1 MFTTSHA
8 RRVLILALT
17 LALGTTGALAQKG
30 AQAYQ
35 ALGLKPQ
42 DVLTGTVLKS
52 RVTPSDGQQVV
63 CIATYLTGKDEK
75 AEAVNVRLG
84 VFDTFGEGLVTLY
97 TRDFGKENGGYIAN
111 GDLLV
116 MDIDRDGI
124 NEIIVSFDD
133 FSDPLIKQR
142 LGEIILHDGE
152 KLDTGWAGLMEYDAT
167 KAARDLPVERRDRYV
182 REFDWGNTLR
192 TRGATLFF
200 KKKVISV
207 AGERLP
213 EPRTVEE
220 TFELRG
226 EPKNW

>member
-1 MFTTSHA
+1 MKHA
-8 RRVLILALT
+8 RIALVAS
-17 LALGTTGALAQKG
+17 LLLVAAPALVMAQQGTK
-30 AQAYQ
+30 AYQ

-52 RVTPSDGQQVV
+52 RVLPSDKEQVV
-63 CIATYLTGKDEK
+63 CIATYLTGKTDK
-75 AEAVNVRLG
+75 ADAINVRLG
-84 VFDTFGEGLVTLY
+84 IFDSFGDGLVTLY
-97 TRDFGKENGGYIAN
+97 TRDFGKEHGGHVAN

-116 MDIDRDGI
+116 MDIDRDGV

-133 FSDPLIKQR
+133 FSDPLIQQR
-142 LGEIILHDGE
+142 LGEIILHDGQ
-152 KLDTGWAGLMEYDAT
+152 KLDTAWAGLMEYDAT
-167 KAARDLPVERRDRYV
+167 KAARDLPAERRDRYV

-200 KKKVISV
+200 RKKVIAV

-213 EPRTVEE
+213 EPRVVEE

-226 EPKNW
+226 EPSDW